1 MIDLTMEDFI
11 LWMIGVP
18 LVGIGLVTL
27 ISGMKRRAR
36 KRGLRQQIVRCRVC
50 GHLYKDKSR
59 DKFPECPECDSVNE
73 RGKSRRLG

>member
-36 KRGLRQQIVRCRVC
+36 KRGLRQQIVRCRIC

-59 DKFPECPECDSVNE
+59 GKFPECPECDSVNE